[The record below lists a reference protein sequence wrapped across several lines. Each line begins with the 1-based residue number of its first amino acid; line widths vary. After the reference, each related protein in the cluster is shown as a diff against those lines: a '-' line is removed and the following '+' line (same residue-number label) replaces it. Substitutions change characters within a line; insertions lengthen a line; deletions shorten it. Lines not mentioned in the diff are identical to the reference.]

1 MKIQKGAITETVN
14 IRRVT
19 PFHKLHD
26 QDHGGACNEQ
36 TCVSNEIRKRSNQLL
51 SDHEDVSLGH
61 HQHSSA
67 KPDKT
72 ISSILKP
79 RRRSD
84 RLSKQVIR

>member
-1 MKIQKGAITETVN
+1 MKFGGDMNHFI
-14 IRRVT
+14 
-19 PFHKLHD
+19 LH
-26 QDHGGACNEQ
+26 GMKYCCNEQ
-36 TCVSNEIRKRSNQLL
+36 TCVSNKIRKKNNQLL
-51 SDHEDVSLGH
+51 SDYEDVSLVH